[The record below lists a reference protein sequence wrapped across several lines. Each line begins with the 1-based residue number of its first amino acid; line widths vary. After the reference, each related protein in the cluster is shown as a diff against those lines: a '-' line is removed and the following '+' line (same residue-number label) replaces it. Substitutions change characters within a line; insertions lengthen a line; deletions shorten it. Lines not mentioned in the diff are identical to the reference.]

1 MAHQGQDVD
10 KSRLK
15 SGLPALIPVFLSATP
30 VLYSFFRFQSLPSH
44 SFNWLAAIS
53 TSASFVTPAV
63 IKRKGLIHIPHYS
76 HFPDLPGFGSP
87 PESGA
92 LSSAPP
98 AAFNQVIHPGVSH
111 NLGDPVRLI
120 FRFQQ
125 LPLWLF
131 DPGQVV
137 IISLSDFPS
146 PSSAWSIHQITIH
159 VVRAY
164 PVDSP
169 CPGNRPCE

>member
-1 MAHQGQDVD
+1 M
-10 KSRLK
+10 K

-53 TSASFVTPAV
+53 TSASFVTRRQRARSD
-63 IKRKGLIHIPHYS
+63 KEKGSDPHS
-76 HFPDLPGFGSP
+76 ALFPDLPGFGSP